1 MSTTLQAMEKI
12 LEQGK
17 DNAMLRCSLGMG
29 YLKEKNIEKAI
40 EHFAFALLYDQ
51 NYSAAWKGYAKALT
65 ENNLIEIAID
75 AYQKG
80 ISIAQNNG
88 DLQAVKEMQV
98 FLKRLQAKT
107 TT

>member
-1 MSTTLQAMEKI
+1 MSAPLQAMEKM

-29 YLKEKNIEKAI
+29 YLKEKNIGKAL

-65 ENNLIEIAID
+65 ENNQLEMAID
-75 AYQKG
+75 TYQKG
-80 ISIAQNNG
+80 ILIAQNNG

-98 FLKRLQAKT
+98 FLKRLQAKIT
-107 TT
+107 T